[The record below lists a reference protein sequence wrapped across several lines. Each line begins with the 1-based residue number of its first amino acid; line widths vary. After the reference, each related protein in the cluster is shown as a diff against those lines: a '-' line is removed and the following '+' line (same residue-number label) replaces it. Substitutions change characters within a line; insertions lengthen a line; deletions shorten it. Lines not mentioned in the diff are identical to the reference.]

1 MMDCIPKEHLMRSQ
15 LPFRAGIAIF
25 TLALA
30 LALAGCGERADV
42 AAQSPMVQPVK
53 LYTVGTADEQRLRRF
68 PAVVEAAQVAQL
80 AFRVGGEIIE
90 FPVKPGTRVQPGD
103 LIARL
108 DPTDYQLV
116 LDQAQARFELA
127 DSQYRR
133 TYNLVNEGVISP
145 QQFDE
150 VKSNL
155 DIARANLETARAN
168 VRYTELR
175 APFAGTIANVLVE
188 RFETVQPQRPIATL
202 QLDDAIDV
210 SIRVPE
216 TLFARVQRQVDYQ
229 PEVIF
234 PALPE
239 RSFTA
244 RLKEWDSTADPA
256 TNTYRVV
263 FTLPTPSDVNIL
275 PGMSATV
282 MIGANLA
289 ASASQLTQLVPA
301 SALFS
306 PTHQAPSESYS
317 VWVYNPSNQRVSLRA
332 VTVHAITNKGAEI
345 SAGLQAGEQIVVAGV
360 HALTDQ
366 QQVRP
371 WLKERG

>member
-1 MMDCIPKEHLMRSQ
+1 MHLRRYILIGTATLTLSLAISGCDEHSE
-15 LPFRAGIAIF
+15 
-25 TLALA
+25 LAPHDPL
-30 LALAGCGERADV
+30 
-42 AAQSPMVQPVK
+42 VQPVK
-53 LYTVGTADEQRLRRF
+53 LYTVGAADEPLVRHF
-68 PAVVEAAQVAQL
+68 PAVVEAAKVAQL
-80 AFRVGGEIIE
+80 AFRVGGEIIT
-90 FPVKPGTRVQPGD
+90 FPAKPGVQVEPGE
-103 LIARL
+103 LIAQL

-116 LDQAQARFELA
+116 VDQAAARFNLA
-127 DSQYRR
+127 EAQYQR
-133 TYNLVNEGVISP
+133 TYNLVTEGVISP

-155 DIARANLETARAN
+155 EIARANLETARAN
-168 VRYTELR
+168 LRYTELR

-188 RFETVQPQRPIATL
+188 QFETVQPQRPIATL

-229 PEVIF
+229 PKVIF

-244 RLKEWDSTADPA
+244 QLKEWDSTADPA

-282 MIGANLA
+282 MIDANLA
-289 ASASQLTQLVPA
+289 ASTSQLTLLVPA

-306 PTHQAPSESYS
+306 PTHQAPSENYS

-345 SAGLQAGEQIVVAGV
+345 SAGLQSGEQIVVAGV

-371 WLKERG
+371 WLKERGL